1 MPIERRR
8 LLVRGV
14 VQGVGFRPFVYRL
27 AVRHGLVG
35 SVRNRGDA
43 GVEIQMEG
51 EASVLDL
58 FVDDLRRQSPPL
70 ARIDRV
76 DSSKLEPIRE
86 TAFSILPSQGEGR
99 GTGAIP
105 PDIGMCED
113 CLRDLHEET
122 RFRGYWAT
130 NCTDCGP
137 RFTVIE
143 TLPYDRPRTSMREFP
158 MCEACEAEYTE
169 PSDRRY
175 HAQTIACPR
184 CGPVLTFDGEPEEPI
199 ERAAAALRTGHIVA
213 IKGIGG
219 THLAC
224 DAQNGET
231 VKALRQRLRRPFQP
245 FALMAAEVMLSRFAE
260 VTDLEGRAL
269 RDPRHPILI
278 LRQKGEGLPRVIAP
292 GLHTVGIML
301 PYTGLHHLLFDR
313 LEGPLVM
320 TSANLPGRPMLIEN
334 EEILR
339 RLSGVADHFLLH
351 DRRIVARCDDSVLR
365 RSGGR
370 ISFLRRSRGYVP
382 QPIAVDLGEIPILA
396 VGPETDLSFALYA
409 DRRITLSQHIGA
421 VDNLE
426 TYAFFEK
433 ATAHLYRLT
442 QSPSPGAIACDLHP
456 GFLTTKYAET
466 FSEEHDIPLIRV
478 QHHEAHLASVMAEH
492 GLDQAVGIIL
502 DGFGYGHDGNAW
514 GGEILL
520 AKEDKIERVGSL
532 APVPLPGGD
541 LAARYPLRMV
551 ASFLHSAGRKSDE
564 IAHFL
569 HLRGLSDDEIAVLLG
584 QLETGWNTISTTSA
598 GRFLDAVAALVKI
611 CQERTYEGEPA
622 MRLEAT
628 ASRGTSINLPVEVRE
643 GEGRFLLDTVA
654 LYGRLAD
661 LAETA
666 SLETVAAAAQSSLAK
681 GVAKIALHIAGR
693 EQIKEVALSGGVAYN
708 DAIVSTIRDELERGG
723 CVLVA
728 NEQVPCGDGGI
739 AFGQAVYAAR
749 YSRSLTG
756 APRPTTRRTTRQG
769 KQDSDRKDKK

>member
-1 MPIERRR
+1 MSIERRR

-27 AVRHGLVG
+27 AVRHGLAG

-43 GVEIQMEG
+43 GVEIQVEG

-58 FVDDLRRQSPPL
+58 FVEDLRQHSPPL
-70 ARIDRV
+70 ARVDRV
-76 DSSKLEPIRE
+76 DSSNLELMRE
-86 TAFSILPSQGEGR
+86 DAFSILSSQGEGQ

-130 NCTDCGP
+130 NCTNCGP

-158 MCEACEAEYTE
+158 LCEACELEYTE

-184 CGPVLTFDGEPEEPI
+184 CGPVLTFDGEPENPI
-199 ERAAAALRTGHIVA
+199 ERATAALRKGRIVA

-224 DAQNGET
+224 DARNEET
-231 VKALRQRLRRPFQP
+231 VKALRQRLGRPFQP
-245 FALMAAEVMLSRFAE
+245 FALMATERMLPRFAE
-260 VTDLEGRAL
+260 WTDLEEEEL
-269 RDPRHPILI
+269 RDPRCPILI
-278 LRQKGEGLPRVIAP
+278 LRQKGEGWSRAIAP

-301 PYTGLHHLLFDR
+301 PYTGLHHLLFER

-370 ISFLRRSRGYVP
+370 MSFLRRSRGYVP
-382 QPIAVDLGEIPILA
+382 QPIAIDLGELPILT
-396 VGPETDLSFALYA
+396 VGPETDLVFAVYA

-433 ATAHLYRLT
+433 AMAHLYRLT
-442 QSPSPGAIACDLHP
+442 QNPAPGAIACDFHP

-478 QHHEAHLASVMAEH
+478 QHQEAHLASVMAEH

-502 DGFGYGHDGNAW
+502 DGFGYGHDGTAW

-520 AKEDKIERVGSL
+520 AKEDEIERVGSL

-569 HLRGLSDDEIAVLLG
+569 KLRGTSDDEISVILG
-584 QLETGWNTISTTSA
+584 QLEAGWNTISTTSA
-598 GRFLDAVAALVKI
+598 GRFLDAVAALVEI

-622 MRLEAT
+622 MRLEAA
-628 ASRGTSINLPVEVRE
+628 ASRGTPVALPVKMRK
-643 GEGRFLLDTVA
+643 GKDRLLLDTVA
-654 LYGRLAD
+654 LYGC
-661 LAETA
+661 LAELAEAA
-666 SLETVAAAAQSSLAK
+666 SPETVAATAQSSLAK
-681 GVAKIALHIAGR
+681 GVARLALLIADR
-693 EQIKEVALSGGVAYN
+693 EQIREVALSGGVAYN
-708 DAIVSTIRDELERGG
+708 DAIVSTIRDELEHAG
-723 CVLVA
+723 CVLVT
-728 NEQVPCGDGGI
+728 NEQIPCGDGGI

-749 YSRSLTG
+749 YSPELTG
-756 APRPTTRRTTRQG
+756 APGPDTTTCQREQRGGCT
-769 KQDSDRKDKK
+769 DN

>member
-1 MPIERRR
+1 MSIERRR

-35 SVRNRGDA
+35 SVHNRGDA
-43 GVEIQMEG
+43 GVEIQVEG
-51 EASVLDL
+51 ETSALDAFVLG
-58 FVDDLRRQSPPL
+58 LRQHSPPL
-70 ARIDRV
+70 ARVDRV
-76 DSSKLEPIRE
+76 EASSLKLRGE
-86 TAFSILPSQGEGR
+86 TTFSILSSQGEGQ

-113 CLRDLHEET
+113 CLHDLREET

-143 TLPYDRPRTSMREFP
+143 ALPYDRPRTSMSKFS
-158 MCEACEAEYTE
+158 MCKECEAEYTE

-184 CGPVLTFDGEPEEPI
+184 CGPVLTFDGEPESSI
-199 ERAAAALRTGHIVA
+199 EKAAAALRKGRIVA

-224 DAQNGET
+224 DARNEKT
-231 VKALRQRLRRPFQP
+231 VKALRQRLGRPFQP
-245 FALMAAEVMLSRFAE
+245 FALMATESMLPRFAE
-260 VTDLEGRAL
+260 LTDLEGETLSNAR
-269 RDPRHPILI
+269 RPIVI
-278 LRQKGEGLPRVIAP
+278 LRQKGEGLPRTIAP
-292 GLHTVGIML
+292 GLDTVGIML

-320 TSANLPGRPMLIEN
+320 TSANLPGRPMLIDN

-351 DRRIVARCDDSVLR
+351 DRWIVARCDDSVLR

-382 QPIAVDLGEIPILA
+382 QPIAIELGEVPILA
-396 VGPETDLSFALYA
+396 VGPETDLVFALYA

-433 ATAHLYRLT
+433 ALAHLYRLT
-442 QSPSPGAIACDLHP
+442 QNPPPEAIACDLHP
-456 GFLTTKYAET
+456 DFLTTKYAES

-492 GLDQAVGIIL
+492 GLEQAVGIIL
-502 DGFGYGHDGNAW
+502 DGFGYGCDGNAW

-520 AKEDKIERVGSL
+520 AKGDEIERVGSL

-564 IAHFL
+564 
-569 HLRGLSDDEIAVLLG
+569 
-584 QLETGWNTISTTSA
+584 T
-598 GRFLDAVAALVKI
+598 
-611 CQERTYEGEPA
+611 P
-622 MRLEAT
+622 
-628 ASRGTSINLPVEVRE
+628 IN
-643 GEGRFLLDTVA
+643 
-654 LYGRLAD
+654 
-661 LAETA
+661 
-666 SLETVAAAAQSSLAK
+666 
-681 GVAKIALHIAGR
+681 
-693 EQIKEVALSGGVAYN
+693 
-708 DAIVSTIRDELERGG
+708 
-723 CVLVA
+723 
-728 NEQVPCGDGGI
+728 
-739 AFGQAVYAAR
+739 
-749 YSRSLTG
+749 
-756 APRPTTRRTTRQG
+756 
-769 KQDSDRKDKK
+769 